1 MYYPT
6 QTSDI
11 VKRIMKK
18 DYPGG
23 KQPNKQYIL
32 KTVSRIEKMGSLQ
45 WLLAG
50 TYLMLTF
57 IK

>member
-32 KTVSRIEKMGSLQ
+32 KKVSRIEKMGSLH
-45 WLLAG
+45 WLLG
-50 TYLMLTF
+50 GIDLTLAF